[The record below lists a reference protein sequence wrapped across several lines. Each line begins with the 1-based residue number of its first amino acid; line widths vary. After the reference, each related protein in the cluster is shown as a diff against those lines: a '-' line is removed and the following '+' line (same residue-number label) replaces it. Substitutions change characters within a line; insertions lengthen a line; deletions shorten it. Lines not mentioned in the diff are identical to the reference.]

1 MYNIITI
8 KKRRGKEKEG
18 KLNNVKINVIIKKKK
33 KKKKLK
39 ASIARYEDDR
49 QG

>member
-1 MYNIITI
+1 M
-8 KKRRGKEKEG
+8 
-18 KLNNVKINVIIKKKK
+18 NNVKINVIIKKKK